1 MAASMAANTG
11 GSQTYDGGAVPDTLT
26 VFVGAEGSLVVTVT
40 VADLLPSDVGW
51 NRMGTTRLSPGAT
64 VNGKFSTCAIW
75 NSADDDEI
83 ALMVSVHAPLLLIV
97 SGRSLNFAGLTHS
110 SPKLPVSAITVAAVP
125 DPTVAF
131 AATTSDGKLGSL
143 LAMVRFVLLG
153 PGDVGLN
160 PT

>member
-1 MAASMAANTG
+1 
-11 GSQTYDGGAVPDTLT
+11 
-26 VFVGAEGSLVVTVT
+26 
-40 VADLLPSDVGW
+40 
-51 NRMGTTRLSPGAT
+51 MGTTRLSPGAT

-75 NSADDDEI
+75 NSLDDDEI

-110 SPKLPVSAITVAAVP
+110 SPKLPVSAMTVAAVP

-143 LAMVRFVLLG
+143 LAIVRLVVLD
-153 PGDVGLN
+153 PGVVGLN